1 MQVRQHSGRRL
12 RSPKFSVNVHSCLKI
27 KARVQAFPN
36 SASLLH
42 YSAHKLLLDRI
53 MSQPT
58 SKKASYCLTAGYAD
72 QKQSALQAVETSGR
86 AWHLNMAM
94 QGLKRCKMFRHKKQW
109 WCPLRAT
116 VSDLAPHQQRTG
128 KRSSTINL
136 LLPRSPAPNWP
147 MKRNYRQDQNPGL
160 DRGECYFTNRRVV
173 IETGIPLSIS
183 GNGISCC

>member
-1 MQVRQHSGRRL
+1 
-12 RSPKFSVNVHSCLKI
+12 
-27 KARVQAFPN
+27 
-36 SASLLH
+36 
-42 YSAHKLLLDRI
+42 
-53 MSQPT
+53 
-58 SKKASYCLTAGYAD
+58 
-72 QKQSALQAVETSGR
+72 
-86 AWHLNMAM
+86 
-94 QGLKRCKMFRHKKQW
+94 MFRHKKQW

-160 DRGECYFTNRRVV
+160 ERGECYFTNRRVV

-183 GNGISCC
+183 GNGISWCLLPASGVKRRAGYRPSPQKRHWRFIVLLRTSHFSWIPSSISFQYWLVRGLELEDKGGLSIKKTSTLNTFYKTPMSFFKLVTVFRYSLVAFRHEKW